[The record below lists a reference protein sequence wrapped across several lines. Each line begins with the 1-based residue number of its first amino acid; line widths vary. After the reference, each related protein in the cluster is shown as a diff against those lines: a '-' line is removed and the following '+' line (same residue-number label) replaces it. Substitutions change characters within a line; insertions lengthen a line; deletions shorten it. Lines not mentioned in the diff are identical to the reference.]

1 MTTSATEE
9 VDAENGAALPMKAS
23 AVRRRA
29 ARRKS
34 SAISRWSRNAGLTVY
49 SLWVIFPLYWLVKTS
64 FNTGFTPSSLPPV
77 WFGAFSLSAYRA
89 VLSSPGLHSALLHS
103 LIVALGV
110 TLIAATCGSLAGYGL
125 THLRRSSRAAGNY
138 EFWVLSSRMAP
149 PIAVAIPM
157 YFLYTHVHLEATLA
171 GLIIAEVTTVV
182 GIVTWIMIEAFRSI
196 PIELTEAAEVDGCS
210 SWRVFARV
218 ALPLAR
224 PGLVGAGTI
233 AFLLTWNEFLLALIL
248 TNTKAQTA
256 PLALYQYI
264 GYETF
269 NLGQLA
275 AASCVVLV
283 PTVLVIALFQK
294 QLITGLTFGA
304 VRG

>member
-1 MTTSATEE
+1 VTSLTT
-9 VDAENGAALPMKAS
+9 
-23 AVRRRA
+23 RRSRPSGRLFNSQRA
-29 ARRKS
+29 ANGRATIREGSGKRRL
-34 SAISRWSRNAGLTVY
+34 ARDCGLLVY
-49 SLWVIFPLYWLVKTS
+49 AMWVVFPLYWLVKTS
-64 FNTGFTPSSLPPV
+64 FQPGFAPSSLPPT
-77 WFGAFSLSAYRA
+77 WFGDFSLASYRAAFS
-89 VLSSPGLHSALLHS
+89 SPALQAGLVHS

-110 TLIAATCGSLAGYGL
+110 TIVASGSGALAGYGL
-125 THLRRSSRAAGNY
+125 THLRRSSRVSGNY

-157 YFLYTHVHLEATLA
+157 FFVYTRVHLEDTLE

-196 PIELTEAAEVDGCS
+196 PMDLTEAAESDGCS
-210 SWRVFARV
+210 SWQAFSRV

-224 PGLVGAGTI
+224 PGLVGGATI
-233 AFLLTWNEFLLALIL
+233 AFLFTWNEFLLALIL
-248 TNTKAQTA
+248 TNTQAQTA
-256 PLALYQYI
+256 PLVLYTYI

-269 NLGQLA
+269 SISQLA
-275 AASCVVLV
+275 AASCLVLIPTMLVV
-283 PTVLVIALFQK
+283 ALFQK

>member
-1 MTTSATEE
+1 MLAVEE
-9 VDAENGAALPMKAS
+9 GAGAESPAVVAVQARD
-23 AVRRRA
+23 VRRGTA
-29 ARRKS
+29 GRKQ
-34 SAISRWSRNAGLTVY
+34 SALNQWSRNVGLAVY
-49 SLWVIFPLYWLVKTS
+49 SLWVLFPLYWLLKTS
-64 FNTGFTPSSLPPV
+64 FNIGFAASSVPPV
-77 WFGAFSLSAYRA
+77 WFGDFSWSNYRA
-89 VLSSPGLHSALLHS
+89 VFSSPNLHSAMLHS

-110 TLIAATCGSLAGYGL
+110 TLIASVCGSLAGYGL
-125 THLRRSSRAAGNY
+125 THLRRSARAAGNY

-157 YFLYTHVHLEATLA
+157 FFLYTHVHLEDTLE

-182 GIVTWIMIEAFRSI
+182 GIVTWIMIEAFRGI
-196 PIELTEAAEVDGCS
+196 PVELTEAAEVDGCS
-210 SWRVFARV
+210 SWRVFLRV
-218 ALPLAR
+218 GMPLAR

-248 TNTKAQTA
+248 TNTRAQTG

-283 PTVLVIALFQK
+283 PTVLVIALFQR